1 MSRTPCGPAQH
12 WRAVTTNLFQPSF
25 KLRQKTRIG
34 ARVIKRY
41 HPPAI
46 PAARVLAHA
55 TADDE
60 NKDKLRR
67 LQSISDPV
75 VPIAGI
81 RAA

>member
-1 MSRTPCGPAQH
+1 
-12 WRAVTTNLFQPSF
+12 
-25 KLRQKTRIG
+25 
-34 ARVIKRY
+34 
-41 HPPAI
+41 
-46 PAARVLAHA
+46 VLAHA

-81 RAA
+81 RAARISGNGWIGAGWTGRANRSLRRIWDGSRPG